1 MLPGTRTRFKV
12 VGVVSP
18 TLLDVS
24 RSQFALTIV
33 FHMTFPAIT
42 VGLSVFLGVVYGVHL
57 HTGQA
62 IYLQIFRFW
71 KRIFAVGFGLGV
83 VSGTVITFELGLN
96 WGRFASATGPI
107 LGPII
112 GMEVVSAFFVEA
124 AFIGVMLYGDGRVK
138 PRTMMVSCCMVALGR
153 PQKSR
158 CPGRRSWRRGR
169 LTSGEALPH
178 RHRAA

>member
-1 MLPGTRTRFKV
+1 M
-12 VGVVSP
+12 SP